1 MFSRIFK
8 ILRESISSVTNANQW
23 EMITKDLLKQEI
35 TGYRQTV
42 RSQPVESCPKYSEN
56 QLVTVKYHHRF
67 PHLHKEVGI
76 ILVVNDYDTLE
87 GMGAIHFY
95 EVLVGD
101 EKITVIERYLD
112 EFIEEEEESTED

>member
-1 MFSRIFK
+1 MFSK
-8 ILRESISSVTNANQW
+8 ILKVLKESISSVTNANQW

-42 RSQPVESCPKYSEN
+42 RKQPVESCPKFSES
-56 QLVTVKYHHRF
+56 QLVTIKYHHKW

-76 ILVVNDYDTLE
+76 ILAVNDYNAVQ
-87 GMGAIHFY
+87 GMDLVHFY

-101 EKITVIERYLD
+101 EKITVLERFLD
-112 EFIEEEEESTED
+112 EFECENENR

>member
-1 MFSRIFK
+1 MFTRILK

-42 RSQPVESCPKYSEN
+42 RTQPVESCPKFSVN
-56 QLVTVKYHHRF
+56 QLVTIRYNPKY

-76 ILVVNDYDTLE
+76 VVVVNDYDTLE
-87 GMGAIHFY
+87 GMGPLHFY

-101 EKITVIERYLD
+101 EKIMIIERYLD
-112 EFIEEEEESTED
+112 ECEES